1 MDQNLVQL
9 VTKLV
14 VEKLNSQETSVQ
26 QESAVTKTEVR
37 KESAVTKS
45 ISSESAKPSRN
56 DSGLIQLFSSDNHS
70 TPKQDSG
77 TITRAV
83 ESANPIQLKDTVE
96 EKFKHAVA
104 KTPARIAVGRTG
116 SRPLTSTVLKF
127 RLDHAA
133 AVDAVHGEVD
143 QSILD
148 ELNLFTVH
156 TNAEE
161 DKETYIL
168 RPDFGRKLTEAS
180 KEALLQK
187 ATKHAQVQIL
197 VSNGLSASAINANLI
212 NVYRSL
218 EQSLNS
224 LGLKMGT
231 PFYIE
236 QGRVGLMDDIGEL
249 LQPEVVVYL
258 IGERPGL
265 VSAESMSAY
274 ICYQPRHGTIES
286 DRTVVSNIHKGGI
299 PPVEAGAYLGNILQK
314 ILKYKASGVKLV
326 KLED

>member
-1 MDQNLVQL
+1 MEQQLVEL

-14 VEKLNSQETSVQ
+14 VEKLGQQATETSKQQVEEATSRNSQLQ
-26 QESAVTKTEVR
+26 Q
-37 KESAVTKS
+37 
-45 ISSESAKPSRN
+45 SES
-56 DSGLIQLFSSDNHS
+56 GFIQLFGSSN
-70 TPKQDSG
+70 TPNARPESRQPVSQATADHKP
-77 TITRAV
+77 V
-83 ESANPIQLKDTVE
+83 EFKLDVD
-96 EKFKHAVA
+96 EKYAHAVS

-143 QSILD
+143 QTILD
-148 ELNLFTVH
+148 ELQLLTVH
-156 TNAEE
+156 THAKE

-168 RPDFGRKLTEAS
+168 RPDFGRKLTDES
-180 KEALLQK
+180 KQLLIQK
-187 ATKHAQVQIL
+187 ATKNAQVQII
-197 VSNGLSASAINANLI
+197 VSNGLSASAINENLI
-212 NVYRSL
+212 NVYHAL
-218 EQSLNS
+218 QQSLQG
-224 LGLKMGT
+224 LGLQVGI

-249 LQPEVVVYL
+249 LQPDVVVYL

-299 PPVEAGAYLGNILQK
+299 PPVEAGAYIGNIIQK
-314 ILKYKASGVKLV
+314 ILQYKASGVNLV
-326 KLED
+326 KIED

>member
-1 MDQNLVQL
+1 MEQKLVEL

-14 VEKLNSQETSVQ
+14 VEKLGQQADQSKQEVKAERTSIPTSPSSL
-26 QESAVTKTEVR
+26 QE
-37 KESAVTKS
+37 
-45 ISSESAKPSRN
+45 N
-56 DSGLIQLFSSDNHS
+56 GLIQLFGTAQNAGVVSS
-70 TPKQDSG
+70 TTQLGQQTAQAQPIELKQ
-77 TITRAV
+77 
-83 ESANPIQLKDTVE
+83 TVE
-96 EKFKHAVA
+96 EKFAHAVS

-116 SRPLTSTVLKF
+116 SRPLTTTVLNF

-156 TNAEE
+156 TNAKE

-168 RPDFGRKLTEAS
+168 RPDFGRKLTDES
-180 KEALLQK
+180 KQVLSQK
-187 ATKHAQVQIL
+187 ATKNAQVQII

-212 NVYRSL
+212 NVFRSL
-218 EQSLNS
+218 EQSMQS
-224 LGLKMGT
+224 LGLQLGV

-249 LQPEVVVYL
+249 LKSEVVVYL

-299 PPVEAGAYLGNILQK
+299 PPVEAGAYLGNIIQK
-314 ILKYKASGVKLV
+314 ILKYKASGVNLV
-326 KLED
+326 KIED

>member
-1 MDQNLVQL
+1 MDQQLVEL

-14 VEKLNSQETSVQ
+14 VEKLGQQADPPKQQIKVEHTSTPTTPSSLQ
-26 QESAVTKTEVR
+26 QNA
-37 KESAVTKS
+37 
-45 ISSESAKPSRN
+45 
-56 DSGLIQLFSSDNHS
+56 LIQLF
-70 TPKQDSG
+70 G
-77 TITRAV
+77 TEKKPSV
-83 ESANPIQLKDTVE
+83 ESHSAHSSEQATQPPPIELKQSTD
-96 EKFKHAVA
+96 EKFAHAVS

-116 SRPLTSTVLKF
+116 SRPLTTTVLNF

-133 AVDAVHGEVD
+133 AVDAVHGEVN
-143 QSILD
+143 QAILD

-156 TNAEE
+156 TNAKT

-168 RPDFGRKLTEAS
+168 RPDFGRKLTDES
-180 KEALLQK
+180 KQVLSQK
-187 ATKHAQVQIL
+187 ATKHAEVQII

-212 NVYRSL
+212 NVFRSL
-218 EQSLNS
+218 EQSLQS
-224 LGLKMGT
+224 LQLQLGE

-249 LQPEVVVYL
+249 LKPEVVVYL

-299 PPVEAGAYLGNILQK
+299 PPVEAGAYLGNIIQK
-314 ILKYKASGVKLV
+314 ILKYKASGVNLV
-326 KLED
+326 KIED

>member
-1 MDQNLVQL
+1 MEQKLVEL

-14 VEKLNSQETSVQ
+14 VEKLGQQQNEQPNETKPIDRR
-26 QESAVTKTEVR
+26 TPTEP
-37 KESAVTKS
+37 KNE
-45 ISSESAKPSRN
+45 
-56 DSGLIQLFSSDNHS
+56 SGLISLFGSKGDAKSSS
-70 TPKQDSG
+70 TVQPTGNNTHEKL
-77 TITRAV
+77 V
-83 ESANPIQLKDTVE
+83 ELHEQVE
-96 EKFKHAVA
+96 EKYEHATS

-133 AVDAVHGEVD
+133 AVDAVHGEVE

-148 ELNLFTVH
+148 QLQLFTVH
-156 TNAEE
+156 TNAKE

-168 RPDFGRKLTEAS
+168 RPDFGRKLTEES
-180 KEALLQK
+180 KKRLQEK
-187 ATKHAQVQIL
+187 ATKNAQVQVI
-197 VSNGLSASAINANLI
+197 VSNGLSASAINENLI
-212 NVYRSL
+212 NVYKSL

-224 LGLKMGT
+224 LGLKQGV

-249 LQPEVVVYL
+249 LQPDVVVYL

-274 ICYQPRHGTIES
+274 ICYQPRHSTIES

-299 PPVEAGAYLGNILQK
+299 PPVEAGAYLGNIIEK
-314 ILKYKASGVKLV
+314 ILKHKASGVNLV
-326 KLED
+326 KIEE